1 MARYKTESC
10 SATCV
15 ALRKSEIKVSHWVS
29 DVKSGQ
35 DWKCGFGKSGM
46 AVKKKIYEVLAKE
59 RLNISFAWCVRQKNF
74 CRSLLHLIFV
84 T

>member
-15 ALRKSEIKVSHWVS
+15 TLRKSEIKVSRWVS

-46 AVKKKIYEVLAKE
+46 AMEKKDLQSSCEGEAKYFVC
-59 RLNISFAWCVRQKNF
+59 LVR
-74 CRSLLHLIFV
+74 
-84 T
+84 